1 MLKWLIPGAVVV
13 ALLRAAVYAAMQ
25 QTQRTLP
32 GRMFEPEKKKPRPA
46 GARRGERVTGGLV
59 VRMGGPI
66 TQDARR

>member
-32 GRMFEPEKKKPRPA
+32 GRMFEPEKKKTPPSGRQA
-46 GARRGERVTGGLV
+46 G
-59 VRMGGPI
+59 
-66 TQDARR
+66 